1 MQPGMTPFTMMRAFG
16 EENKNGTYDRAVF
29 TRENLRRVGG
39 FARPHSRKIAIFLV
53 TSVFSALVVVAAPLL
68 AGRVVDEIV
77 AGGALTT
84 VVLLAVAI
92 AVFGLLEA
100 FFGVINRLLSS
111 QIGEGLIFQLRS
123 AVFRHVQRMP
133 VAFFMRTRTGALV
146 SRLNN
151 DVLGAQRAFA
161 NTLSGVVS
169 SFVQLVLT
177 LLVMGSLS
185 WQVTL
190 LTLLIVPIFLIPARY
205 MGRRLAAMRREANDL
220 NATMNDQM
228 TERFNA
234 GGATLVKLMGEPEA
248 EAGEF
253 DARAGRVRDIGVRTG
268 FAMGV
273 FMSSLT
279 LLSTLA
285 LAVVYGVGGWSAL
298 SGGLEAGSVVS
309 LALLLTRLYAP
320 LTTLSNARVEIMS
333 AMVSFERVFEV
344 LDLDPL
350 IDEAPDA
357 VDVPSGPVSV
367 EYDDV
372 RFSYPSAEKVS
383 LASLEDV
390 AVLDNRGGEE
400 ILHGIDFRAE
410 PGEVIALVGSSGSG
424 KSTLASL
431 MPRLYDVDSGAIRVG
446 GVDVRDATKASL
458 RRTVGMVTQD
468 GHLFHD
474 TVRANLRIAKTEASD
489 TEIWDALRRAR
500 LLDTV
505 EELPDGLDTVIGD
518 RGYRLSGGERQRLT
532 IARLLLQ
539 EPAVVVL
546 DEATS
551 ALDSTNE
558 AAIQEA
564 LNEAMADRTALVIA
578 HRLSTVRAA
587 SEILVLE
594 DGYVVERGTHTEL
607 LAAEG
612 RYAEL
617 YHVQFAD
624 ESLAEFGAAEFES
637 EIGQYLD

>member
-1 MQPGMTPFTMMRAFG
+1 MVDLVSSSPTS
-16 EENKNGTYDRAVF
+16 
-29 TRENLRRVGG
+29 
-39 FARPHSRKIAIFLV
+39 HSPIASGAGD
-53 TSVFSALVVVAAPLL
+53 TPLL
-68 AGRVVDEIV
+68 APAGPTLSRLGIGSLRLKAEYRNPTGSFKDRIADEAAQII
-77 AGGALTT
+77 ARDDLRGAIGTSSGNGGA
-84 VVLLAVAI
+84 AI
-92 AVFGLLEA
+92 AA
-100 FFGVINRLLSS
+100 
-111 QIGEGLIFQLRS
+111 IG
-123 AVFRHVQRMP
+123 
-133 VAFFMRTRTGALV
+133 
-146 SRLNN
+146 
-151 DVLGAQRAFA
+151 
-161 NTLSGVVS
+161 
-169 SFVQLVLT
+169 
-177 LLVMGSLS
+177 
-185 WQVTL
+185 
-190 LTLLIVPIFLIPARY
+190 
-205 MGRRLAAMRREANDL
+205 
-220 NATMNDQM
+220 
-228 TERFNA
+228 
-234 GGATLVKLMGEPEA
+234 
-248 EAGEF
+248 
-253 DARAGRVRDIGVRTG
+253 ARAGFPVVLFTTSGIVDGKLARIAAYGATVCVLHDIGG
-268 FAMGV
+268 
-273 FMSSLT
+273 
-279 LLSTLA
+279 
-285 LAVVYGVGGWSAL
+285 
-298 SGGLEAGSVVS
+298 
-309 LALLLTRLYAP
+309 
-320 LTTLSNARVEIMS
+320 
-333 AMVSFERVFEV
+333 
-344 LDLDPL
+344 
-350 IDEAPDA
+350 
-357 VDVPSGPVSV
+357 
-367 EYDDV
+367 
-372 RFSYPSAEKVS
+372 
-383 LASLEDV
+383 ASLEDV

-431 MPRLYDVDSGAIRVG
+431 MPRLYDIDSGAIRVG
-446 GVDVRDATKASL
+446 GVDVREATKASL

-505 EELPDGLDTVIGD
+505 EELPDELDTVIGD

-607 LAAEG
+607 LAADG

-624 ESLAEFGAAEFES
+624 ESIAEFGAAEFES